1 MMTIGFGILITYVVI
16 SMIVRT
22 TIKIRKARTARNGQR
37 SRP

>member
-1 MMTIGFGILITYVVI
+1 MAIGFGILITYVVV

-22 TIKIRKARTARNGQR
+22 TFKIRKARRNHGQR